1 MKRKKSLKKEI
12 LNRIN
17 ILKYLTVL
25 LFMILILRCSY
36 LSIIRKNF
44 YSEKLSKIVN
54 TTYSYSSSP
63 RGKIYDRNYNVIVDN
78 REVPTL
84 YYLKRKN
91 ISFNTEIKYANLI
104 AEIVNID
111 YSKLTERMM
120 KDYYLVKNESLV
132 KSLITNKEK
141 EMYDE
146 RKLTNSDI
154 YYLKLSRIKE
164 EDLKSLTESDRKSSY
179 IYYLMNNGY
188 SYEEKVIKKELTDL
202 EIAKVYDCLKEIPD
216 FYIKYSW
223 ERFYPYG
230 NTFKSILGN
239 ISKISKEEKDKYLS
253 LGYSL
258 NDEVG
263 SSYIEKEYENY
274 LHGIKGKYKIVGGDI
289 IEVTKG
295 ERGSDIVLTIDIKL
309 QQEIEKILK
318 EEIIRAQKDA
328 ATKYFNKAFVV
339 IKEPKTG
346 EILAMSGVEAYM
358 YNDVEHV
365 KDVTVMTITSPVTP
379 GSIVKG
385 ASILT
390 GYNEGAIK
398 IGEVMKD
405 ECIKIYSKP
414 KKCSW
419 MTLGYI
425 DDIKALSLSSNVY
438 QFKTALKVANI
449 DYKYNMKIDNVD
461 SAFLKYRKMF
471 NSLGLGVDTEIDLP
485 VDSKGE
491 EGKKNDPDLY
501 LNYVIGQYDTYT
513 TMQLSEYISTI
524 ANKGTRIRPHL
535 LKEVHKSDNNDD
547 LGTLILEKE
556 SEVIN
561 KVNVD
566 EKYINRVIDGF
577 HEVVTNGLGK
587 SYMRGISDAAGKT
600 GTSESFYDSDFDG
613 VIDKET
619 LTNSFV
625 GFFPKD
631 NPKMSIALVFPNIV
645 DDTYNGS
652 RTWANMRITRLIV
665 NKFNEMYS
673 SNNE

>member
-12 LNRIN
+12 QNRIN
-17 ILKYLTVL
+17 IIKYLTIL
-25 LFMILILRCSY
+25 LFIVLILRCSY
-36 LSIIRKNF
+36 LSIIRKNY
-44 YSEKLSKIVN
+44 YSEKLSKIIN

-84 YYLKRKN
+84 FYLKNKN
-91 ISFNTEIKYANLI
+91 ISGAYEIKYANKV
-104 AEIVNID
+104 AEVIDID

-120 KDYYLVKNESLV
+120 KDYYLVKNEDEV
-132 KSLITNKEK
+132 NSLITSKEI
-141 EMYDE
+141 EMYNE
-146 RKLTNSDI
+146 RKLTSTDI
-154 YYLKLSRIKE
+154 YYLKLSRITNDNLE
-164 EDLKSLTESDRKSSY
+164 NLTENDKKSSY
-179 IYYLMNNGY
+179 VYYLMNNGY

-202 EIAKVYDCLKEIPD
+202 EIAKIYDNLKEIPD

-230 NTFKSILGN
+230 NTFRTILGN

-258 NDEVG
+258 NDYVG
-263 SSYIEKEYENY
+263 SSYIEKEYENF

-309 QQEIEKILK
+309 QEEIEKILK
-318 EEIIRAQKDA
+318 EEILKAQNDA
-328 ATKYFNKAFVV
+328 ATKYFNKVFVV
-339 IKEPKTG
+339 IKEPQTG

-358 YNDVEHV
+358 YNGVEHV
-365 KDVTVMTITSPVTP
+365 KDVTAMTITSPITP

-398 IGEVMKD
+398 IGDVLKD

-449 DYKYNMKIDNVD
+449 DYKYNIKIDNVD
-461 SAFLKYRKMF
+461 LAFEKYRKMF
-471 NSLGLGVDTEIDLP
+471 NSLGLGVNTLIDLP

-491 EGKKNDPDLY
+491 EGKKKDADLY

-524 ANKGTRIRPHL
+524 ANKGTRMRPHL
-535 LKEVHKSDNNDD
+535 LKEVYKSDNNDE
-547 LGTLILEKE
+547 LGTLILKKD

-561 KVNVD
+561 KLDVN
-566 EKYINRVIDGF
+566 EEYIDRVIEGF
-577 HEVVTNGLGK
+577 HEVVTTGLGK
-587 SYMRGISDAAGKT
+587 SYMRGIENAAGKT
-600 GTSESFYDSDFDG
+600 GTSESFFDSDGDG

-631 NPKMSIALVFPNIV
+631 NPKMSIAITFPNIV

-665 NKFNEMYS
+665 NKFNEMYK
-673 SNNE
+673 NTE